1 MKPND
6 TTEFM
11 EYNDFNKLLQSSKP
25 QHLYEELINKEERLL
40 QTLNRV
46 VDYSN
51 RKELEAKEFLHTP
64 VKDVAK
70 GFMASM
76 LELFE
81 GLFKVKTPEQ
91 LVALFIDADRI
102 IYFGIFIIVF
112 SVILFFLNIA

>member
-1 MKPND
+1 MKNNEP
-6 TTEFM
+6 TEFM
-11 EYNDFNKLLQSSKP
+11 EYNDFAKLLKSSKP
-25 QHLYEELINKEERLL
+25 QHLYEDLINKEDRLL

-70 GFMASM
+70 GFMSSM

-81 GLFKVKTPEQ
+81 ELFKVKSRDQ
-91 LVALFIDADRI
+91 LIALMTDADRI
-102 IYFGIFIIVF
+102 IYFGILIIIF
-112 SVILFFLNIA
+112 SIILFFLDIA

>member
-1 MKPND
+1 MKSND
-6 TTEFM
+6 TEFM

-25 QHLYEELINKEERLL
+25 QHLYEELINKEEKLL
-40 QTLNRV
+40 QTLNRI

-51 RKELEAKEFLHTP
+51 RKELESKEFLHTP

-81 GLFKVKTPEQ
+81 QMFKVKTTHQ
-91 LVALFIDADRI
+91 LFSLLIEADRI
-102 IYFGIFIIVF
+102 IYFGILIIII
-112 SVILFFLNIA
+112 SVILFFLDIA